1 MASTACCVC
10 AQEAFQ
16 NLNFEMANPIPL
28 VDSPYYPHAVASS
41 NGIPNW
47 TVYLG
52 ASTTDWL
59 FLNTVSLGAAAIS
72 LQSSTSDFPPIAG
85 NYSVGIQSSVGVEPT
100 SAAVGQIGQIPATAK
115 SLRFYGSTAMQV
127 TFGGQLLSLVEL
139 GTGPRYQVVGADIS
153 AFAGQ
158 TGELKFLM
166 AWPGTPGSRNGSFL
180 DNIEFSTIPEPCAL
194 AVAGLGAAL
203 LALRPR
209 SAPL

>member
-1 MASTACCVC
+1 
-10 AQEAFQ
+10 
-16 NLNFEMANPIPL
+16 
-28 VDSPYYPHAVASS
+28 
-41 NGIPNW
+41 
-47 TVYLG
+47 
-52 ASTTDWL
+52 
-59 FLNTVSLGAAAIS
+59 
-72 LQSSTSDFPPIAG
+72 
-85 NYSVGIQSSVGVEPT
+85 
-100 SAAVGQIGQIPATAK
+100 
-115 SLRFYGSTAMQV
+115 MQV